1 MICVILLP
9 SSEMNSKASQFQ
21 GPPVSM
27 AIGMEWCVV
36 ARVLYF
42 AILLVAALFAAAPA
56 LQLFHRCEMRHMC
69 LGQ

>member
-27 AIGMEWCVV
+27 TIGMKWCVV
-36 ARVLYF
+36 ARMLYF
-42 AILLVAALFAAAPA
+42 AVLLVAALFAAAPA
-56 LQLFHRCEMRHMC
+56 LSAVSPMYYYYY
-69 LGQ
+69 